1 MNNFVAAE
9 DIISVI
15 KEYLKLDNGDENT
28 EEIIISIGAEIL
40 CISPDKLLEMI
51 NEH

>member
-15 KEYLKLDNGDENT
+15 KEYFKLNNGDENT

-51 NEH
+51 NEY